1 MVAPAWAFDI
11 PQGRGNPKFSTQAQ
25 DNMQI
30 GKFEHQVDMVTSLEA
45 TEDWITWPIM
55 QPVTEDIS

>member
-45 TEDWITWPIM
+45 TED
-55 QPVTEDIS
+55 